1 MPAHPWS
8 DLPSACC
15 SQGSTRVERIE
26 ETQGQ
31 MRLPNLAGAMEAENC
46 IRGKGDFLNS
56 HMATMCAHDLWD
68 VWVVR
73 TSILRAKGE
82 GQGTPNSQSFL
93 FLLPSSRSFPSPVS
107 QLVNCRLPG
116 IPK

>member
-1 MPAHPWS
+1 MAAHPWS
-8 DLPSACC
+8 DLPSACR

-31 MRLPNLAGAMEAENC
+31 MRLPKLAGAMEAENS
-46 IRGKGDFLNS
+46 IRGKGDFLNG

-73 TSILRAKGE
+73 MSILRAKGE
-82 GQGTPNSQSFL
+82 GQGTPASHFY
-93 FLLPSSRSFPSPVS
+93 FYYLLLGLSPP
-107 QLVNCRLPG
+107 Q
-116 IPK
+116 